1 MIKKYQL
8 RRSWRG
14 RTIFKVLLRF
24 IWDLFWL
31 RLQRVFRGAGSMD
44 SLRENLYRRQAV
56 KLRET
61 AILLGGLWVKLG
73 QFFSTRVDL
82 LPREYTEELSKL
94 QNEVP
99 PEGTAGIV
107 QVIESEFGKPLLQIF
122 SSFEDQVTAAAS
134 LGQVH
139 RAVLP
144 TGELV
149 AVKVLRPGIE
159 DIVKGDLK
167 TLQNILL
174 VLELIT
180 DWGRR
185 YDLAAL
191 YREFSSALLT
201 ELDYLQ
207 EGRNCEKLSA
217 NLPAEAP
224 VKTPK
229 IYWNYTRQRVL
240 TMEYLEGFKI
250 TDLEHWP
257 GLVPP
262 KQVVAQLVESYLSQI
277 LEHGF
282 FHADPHPGNILVL
295 PDGKIGLIDFGM
307 VGQVSTTDKRNLKN
321 LLLAFA
327 TQNSPGMVKA
337 FLDLGFLRP
346 ETDAVVVRRALDR
359 ILERVH
365 DMPLGKFTNEQWL
378 EIVQEFEDVVRA
390 EPFQIPSAFIF
401 LGRTLGTLFG
411 LCVLL
416 LPDTPFFSLLDP
428 HLRRLTLSDEA
439 GAVLEQ
445 YLKKAAALA
454 GTLLE
459 IPGLLQRTLSLAEQG
474 NLHLKVDNTNT
485 APILRSQERAL
496 RFLGRAI
503 IFAALL
509 ITAVI
514 MYINKLFMEAHVY
527 LALALI
533 VGMFLLL
540 GWRGGDR
547 HKDFRRRY

>member
-1 MIKKYQL
+1 MIKQYQL
-8 RRSWRG
+8 KRSWRA
-14 RTIFKVLLRF
+14 RTIFKVLLGF
-24 IWDLFWL
+24 ILDFFWL
-31 RLQRVFRGAGSMD
+31 KVQRVFRGVGVMD
-44 SLRENLYRRQAV
+44 TLRGDLYRRQAV

-99 PEGTAGIV
+99 PEEVAGIV
-107 QVIESEFGKPLLQIF
+107 AVIESELGKPILEIF
-122 SSFEDQVTAAAS
+122 ASFDETVTAAAS

-159 DIVKGDLK
+159 DVVKGDLK
-167 TLQNILL
+167 TLQNILIL
-174 VLELIT
+174 LGIIT

-191 YREFSSALLT
+191 YREFSSTLLT

-207 EGRNCEKLSA
+207 EGRNCERLFA
-217 NLPAEAP
+217 NSPPEAQ
-224 VKTPK
+224 VKIPQVF
-229 IYWNYTRQRVL
+229 WDYTRQRVL
-240 TMEYLEGFKI
+240 TLEYLEGFKI
-250 TDLEHWP
+250 TDVEHWQDR
-257 GLVPP
+257 VQP
-262 KQVVAQLVESYLSQI
+262 KQVVAQLVESYISQI

-282 FHADPHPGNILVL
+282 FHADPHPGNILIL
-295 PDGKIGLIDFGM
+295 LDGRIGLIDFGM
-307 VGQVSTTDKRNLKN
+307 VGQVTTTDKQSLKN
-321 LLLAFA
+321 LVMAFA
-327 TQNSPGMVKA
+327 TKNSPGLVKA

-346 ETDAVVVRRALDR
+346 ETDVVVVRRALDH

-378 EIVQEFEDVVRA
+378 EIVREFEEVVRA

-411 LCVLL
+411 LCVYL
-416 LPDTPFFSLLDP
+416 LPDTPFFSLLEP
-428 HLRRLTLSDEA
+428 HLKRLTLSDDSGDVWEQYQKKAVAFA
-439 GAVLEQ
+439 GAI
-445 YLKKAAALA
+445 
-454 GTLLE
+454 LE

-474 NLHLKVDNTNT
+474 NLHLKTDNNSI
-485 APILRSQERAL
+485 AHILRSQERAL

-514 MYINKLFMEAHVY
+514 MYTNKLYTEAHIY
-527 LALALI
+527 LILTFI
-533 VGMFLLL
+533 VGAFLLL

-547 HKDFRRRY
+547 FNGKR

>member
-8 RRSWRG
+8 RRSWRA
-14 RTIFKVLLRF
+14 RTIFKVMLGF
-24 IWDLFWL
+24 AWDFFWL
-31 RLQRVFRGAGSMD
+31 KVQRIFRGVAVMD
-44 SLRENLYRRQAV
+44 TLRGDIYQRQAV

-61 AILLGGLWVKLG
+61 AIILGGLWVKLG

-99 PEGTAGIV
+99 PVETAGILE
-107 QVIESEFGKPLLQIF
+107 VIESEFGKPILEIF
-122 SSFEDQVTAAAS
+122 ASFEEKVDAAAS

-139 RAVLP
+139 QAVLP

-159 DIVKGDLK
+159 DVVKGDLK
-167 TLQNILL
+167 TLQKILL

-191 YREFSSALLT
+191 YREFSSTLLT

-207 EGRNCEKLSA
+207 EGRNCERLSA
-217 NLPAEAP
+217 NLPPESP
-224 VKTPK
+224 VKIPQVF
-229 IYWNYTRQRVL
+229 WSHTRQRVL
-240 TMEYLEGFKI
+240 TLEYLKGFKI
-250 TDLEHWP
+250 TDVEQWQH
-257 GLVPP
+257 LVQP
-262 KQVVAQLVESYLSQI
+262 KQVVEQLVESYISQI
-277 LEHGF
+277 LEEGF
-282 FHADPHPGNILVL
+282 FHADPHPGNILIL
-295 PDGKIGLIDFGM
+295 PDGRIGLIDFGM
-307 VGQVSTTDKRNLKN
+307 VGQVSTTDKQSLKN
-321 LLLAFA
+321 LVMAFA
-327 TQNSPGMVKA
+327 TKNSPGLVKA

-346 ETDAVVVRRALDR
+346 ETDVVVVRRALDN

-378 EIVQEFEDVVRA
+378 EIVQEFEEVVRA

-411 LCVLL
+411 LCVYLQ
-416 LPDTPFFSLLDP
+416 PDTPFFSLLEP
-428 HLRRLTLSDEA
+428 HLRRLALNDEDA
-439 GAVLEQ
+439 GDVWEQ
-445 YLKKAAALA
+445 YKKKAVALA
-454 GTLLE
+454 GALLE

-474 NLHLKVDNTNT
+474 NLHIKMDNNSI
-485 APILRSQERAL
+485 AQILRSQERAL

-503 IFAALL
+503 IFAVFF

-514 MYINKLFMEAHVY
+514 MYINKLYMEAHVY
-527 LALALI
+527 LIITLI
-533 VGMFLLL
+533 VGVFLLL
-540 GWRGGDR
+540 SRKGGDR
-547 HKDFRRRY
+547 FNGKR